1 MAKIVYTNY
10 EYFIEN
16 NKLKVSFEPLIEFEN
31 MEDEGNSISI
41 GIPRKWIDICS
52 KRSGRMMDFSI
63 LQ

>member
-31 MEDEGNSISI
+31 MKDEGNSISI
-41 GIPRKWIDICS
+41 GIPRK
-52 KRSGRMMDFSI
+52 
-63 LQ
+63 